1 MKSDGRLL
9 ETRRALERDMAR
21 HEKPRERGS
30 LLRALA
36 LIGSVGWPIA
46 LLTTGGALL
55 GRVVDEALGTR
66 STVTLVLLFAGALAG
81 SAIAARS
88 LLRDGGL
95 RGGGS

>member
-1 MKSDGRLL
+1 MKSGGRLL
-9 ETRRALERDMAR
+9 ETRRALERDVAR

-55 GRVVDEALGTR
+55 GRVIDDALGTG
-66 STVTLVLLFAGALAG
+66 SAVTLALLAGGALGG

-88 LLRDGGL
+88 LLRDEGL
-95 RGGGS
+95 RGGDA